1 VEQTLSE
8 QEVSAL
14 YTEPTDETENPTAV
28 TVDPDELV
36 WADAEPIESSS
47 HIFNFMLVGQDRR
60 PGEARARSDS
70 MILITV
76 NTQTKQLYMT
86 SIMRDLY
93 VKIPGFASNRMNVPY
108 IIKGASLLFDT
119 MEKNLG
125 LRPDHYVEVDFN
137 GFTSAI
143 EMLGGVDIFLT
154 RAEARH
160 LNSNEAY
167 YGFPKEQWEL
177 VEGINHLTGNQ
188 ALAYARC
195 RNVDGTGDFNRT
207 RRQRD
212 VLNALMEKAK
222 NMSMLELHDL
232 VIAMG
237 DYIATDMTGAQ
248 ILSYAAAFAPMLKE
262 LQIVNQRIPADDTFY
277 LGNVEGIGSVIIADM
292 EKNREILANSQ
303 K

>member
-1 VEQTLSE
+1 MKKKKASGKKIALIVLVIVLSIVLVGLLAATIYVDWVLDRFHRDPEEVEQTLSE

-154 RAEARH
+154 R
-160 LNSNEAY
+160 
-167 YGFPKEQWEL
+167 
-177 VEGINHLTGNQ
+177 
-188 ALAYARC
+188 
-195 RNVDGTGDFNRT
+195 
-207 RRQRD
+207 RRR
-212 VLNALMEKAK
+212 
-222 NMSMLELHDL
+222 
-232 VIAMG
+232 
-237 DYIATDMTGAQ
+237 AT
-248 ILSYAAAFAPMLKE
+248 
-262 LQIVNQRIPADDTFY
+262 
-277 LGNVEGIGSVIIADM
+277 
-292 EKNREILANSQ
+292 
-303 K
+303 